1 MLKVPTKLEVKANFE
16 EYQALSNKL
25 IKLLN
30 DVETERRLADNKNIL
45 QDLLDAY
52 AKSYNLL
59 IVYAY
64 ITEEQYSKKEKL
76 HKLTYYDPENS
87 VYIYYFSRFTT
98 YLNEPDIFADIT
110 IIINGIVIVKLEYQ

>member
-98 YLNEPDIFADIT
+98 YLNETDIFADIT
-110 IIINGIVIVKLEYQ
+110 IIINGMVIVKLEYQ